1 MNLLNHLGEEID
13 AETFG
18 DDLKTIHFPNGGHK
32 SVALASDM
40 DNTMF
45 DNDLGTLV
53 FLEKMDDPKFWHLDT
68 DDFRWLL
75 TPKKYRELLTNGADG
90 KVNGL
95 HAPTCKLALDLAY
108 DIVNLYEKI
117 RSNVQ
122 AKRTNGEGKLS
133 EEFARKMIELDRIF
147 VLIDGILSK
156 NLDGQIL
163 MRTRFF
169 AGKNPSTITDLAHKV
184 MHRHPTN
191 IGRRV
196 GLNIYEEN
204 SHYADQIVTEDRIT
218 QVHGGPSPY
227 REIDRYVRPITAVQ
241 GIIQEAVQRLR
252 IPAVV
257 ATGNLKAI
265 AKTAVAESDYSFLLK
280 QKHVREGEGSAVVG
294 TWLRSEEDGTLHPK
308 VEGKPVLWG
317 RKAEEALKFAKER
330 RRHLKIALGDSP
342 STDGPM
348 LSSALLNG
356 GVAVVIGKD
365 IDSLRSRFEKVIPP
379 TQHHQEKMYYVVENK

>member
-1 MNLLNHLGEEID
+1 MELLNHQGQEIN
-13 AETFG
+13 AETFA
-18 DDLKTIHFPNGGHK
+18 DDIKNIHFPDGGYK

-68 DDFRWLL
+68 DDFRQLLLPKAYRKLL
-75 TPKKYRELLTNGADG
+75 TEGADRH
-90 KVNGL
+90 VDGL
-95 HAPTCKLALDLAY
+95 PPPVCKLALDLAY

-117 RSNVQ
+117 QANVK
-122 AKRTNGEGKLS
+122 AKRANGEGKLS

-147 VLIDGILSK
+147 VLIDGVLSK
-156 NLDGQIL
+156 NLNGQIL

-169 AGKNPSTITDLAHKV
+169 AGKNPSAITNLAQKV

-196 GLNIYEEN
+196 ALNIHPEN
-204 SHYADQIVTEDRIT
+204 SGYADQIVTEDRIS
-218 QVHGGPSPY
+218 QVHGVVSPFQ
-227 REIDRYVRPITAVQ
+227 EIDRYVKPVNAVRELIQTAVQ
-241 GIIQEAVQRLR
+241 KLR

-265 AKTAVAESDYSFLLK
+265 AKTAIAESEYDFLLK
-280 QKHVREGEGSAVVG
+280 QKYVREGEHSAVVG
-294 TWLRSEEDGTLHPK
+294 TWLRPGENGTLHPR
-308 VEGKPVLWG
+308 VQGKPVLWDH
-317 RKAEEALKFAKER
+317 KAEQALNFAHASR
-330 RRHLKIALGDSP
+330 RELKIALGDSP

-348 LSSALLNG
+348 LRASVANG
-356 GVAVVIGKD
+356 GVAVVVGKD
-365 IDSLRSRFEKVIPP
+365 IDSLRKRFEKVFPP
-379 TQHHQEKMYYVVENK
+379 EQRYREKVYYVVENK